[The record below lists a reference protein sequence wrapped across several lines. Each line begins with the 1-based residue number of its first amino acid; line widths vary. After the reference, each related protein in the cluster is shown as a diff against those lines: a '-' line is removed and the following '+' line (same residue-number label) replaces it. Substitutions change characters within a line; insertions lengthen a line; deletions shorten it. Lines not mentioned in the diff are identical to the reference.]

1 MIDGTRAVVM
11 TEQGDSVSG
20 IRVWVVGT
28 LSGPEAETLSERFR
42 RLVADEEANRPP
54 EHTDSLAWWE
64 RGCDGEPFFRAGEGG
79 SGSLVP
85 TEAGLRFA
93 ELVQAESQGIAA
105 AQELWDEVM
114 DPVSGNGPAERFST
128 VGHRASPVAAL
139 FYGLGAEAAS
149 LLPGRFGHFLLPA
162 HEVPTALAKAE
173 RALALTGPGRAE
185 VLRRI
190 DAWMTGTENDAQ
202 FAATDLLE
210 APLRVLRSA
219 AANRRGATAFT
230 GLWEY

>member
-1 MIDGTRAVVM
+1 MIGGAWAVVM
-11 TEQGDSVSG
+11 TGQGDSVSG

-28 LSGPEAETLSERFR
+28 LPGPEAETLSERFR

-54 EHTDSLAWWE
+54 EHADSLAWWE
-64 RGCDGEPFFRAGEGG
+64 RGCDGEPFFRAGESVG
-79 SGSLVP
+79 P

-93 ELVQAESQGIAA
+93 ELVQVESQGIAA
-105 AQELWDEVM
+105 AQELWDEVLE
-114 DPVSGNGPAERFST
+114 PVSGDGPVERFST

-162 HEVPTALAKAE
+162 EEVPTALTKAE
-173 RALALTGPGRAE
+173 RALARTGPGRAE

-190 DAWMTGTENDAQ
+190 DAWMTGTENDPQ
-202 FAATDLLE
+202 FAAADLLE